1 MGYQDSGM
9 SYAKSELRVPAAR
22 EYIVVV
28 KRAAAGFAAA
38 AGLHLEALDDVVIA
52 TAHACEHAI
61 DRLQQSVGEG
71 CGQLRLE
78 FGVGEGRL
86 DVQVRSVCSRAEVE
100 AAQHRAEERRRA
112 DEARRNH
119 ELAIQLM
126 GLFVDDFGCRVD
138 NRTGGMRV
146 HLTKYK
152 VS

>member
-1 MGYQDSGM
+1 MGYEDSGM
-9 SYAKSELRVPAAR
+9 SYAKSELRVPADR
-22 EYIVVV
+22 DYIVVV

-61 DRLQQSVGEG
+61 ERLQQSVGEG

-78 FGVGEGRL
+78 FGVGDGRL
-86 DVQVRSVCSRAEVE
+86 DVQVKSVCSRAELE
-100 AAQHRAEERRRA
+100 AAKLHAEERRRA
-112 DEARRNH
+112 SEAKRTH
-119 ELAIQLM
+119 DLAIQLM

-138 NRTGGMRV
+138 DRTGGMRV
-146 HLTKYK
+146 RLTKYT